1 MGTVLRQG
9 DGSSKG
15 GTVLENG
22 DGSSAGGTVL
32 RQGDG
37 SSKGGTVL
45 RQEDGSSKG
54 GTVFLKDSG
63 FTVSALRTEFCLRH
77 DEILLKSSP
86 LKILNRPC
94 TNIFLP
100 AVNNN

>member
-1 MGTVLRQG
+1 LKMGTVLRQG
-9 DGSSKG
+9 GRFFG
-15 GTVLENG
+15 RE

-77 DEILLKSSP
+77 DETLLKSSP